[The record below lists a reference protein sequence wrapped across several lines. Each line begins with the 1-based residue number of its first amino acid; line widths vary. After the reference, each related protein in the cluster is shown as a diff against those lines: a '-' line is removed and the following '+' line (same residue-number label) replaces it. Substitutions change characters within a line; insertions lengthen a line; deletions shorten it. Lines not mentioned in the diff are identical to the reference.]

1 MLMKTLPVKSFRNYT
16 GTITNILPNVISI
29 TQYLIRKN
37 FNYVNILEVKYLIFF
52 RKFSNDSTI
61 VIKETDPIPST
72 SVLVDSIKEMREEM
86 KVEEK
91 EDLFKRFVW
100 FSRDFFLYC

>member
-1 MLMKTLPVKSFRNYT
+1 M
-16 GTITNILPNVISI
+16 NILGI
-29 TQYLIRKN
+29 
-37 FNYVNILEVKYLIFF
+37 KYLIFF

-100 FSRDFFLYC
+100 LLLK